1 MSMNEN
7 VRSRENYDTMR
18 LLEIPTASDDFDKY
32 IESEI
37 QLGVLNDRL
46 SNYDQ
51 EKNNEMSD
59 DDVGN

>member
-1 MSMNEN
+1 MILIN
-7 VRSRENYDTMR
+7 T
-18 LLEIPTASDDFDKY
+18 
-32 IESEI
+32 ESEI

-59 DDVGN
+59 DDDVGN